1 MNVSSG
7 RLSSRRWTVLTLR
20 WYEARVDLLRSSEW
34 SRETVRLSMS
44 SHLLRCRSVRRS
56 TGSVLTSWLTHWAV
70 WGNVTSTHHWLL
82 ISLLVVLLLMSLLLV
97 RNLLLLGHLLLHHL
111 LLSHL
116 LLRHLLLVRHGSLLL
131 LTLADRM
138 LDCLAVH
145 SLLHLLL
152 FSFPGLDSTN

>member
-1 MNVSSG
+1 
-7 RLSSRRWTVLTLR
+7 
-20 WYEARVDLLRSSEW
+20 
-34 SRETVRLSMS
+34 
-44 SHLLRCRSVRRS
+44 
-56 TGSVLTSWLTHWAV
+56 
-70 WGNVTSTHHWLL
+70 
-82 ISLLVVLLLMSLLLV
+82 LLVVLLLLSLLLV

-131 LTLADRM
+131 LSLADRM
-138 LDCLAVH
+138 LDCLAVD

>member
-7 RLSSRRWTVLTLR
+7 LLSSRQWAVLTLR
-20 WYEARVDLLRSSEW
+20 WYKARIDLLRSPKR
-34 SRETVRLSMS
+34 SRETARLSVS
-44 SHLLRCRSVRRS
+44 SHLLRCRPVRRS
-56 TGSVLTSWLTHWAV
+56 TGSVLTSWLAHGAV
-70 WGNVTSTHHWLL
+70 WGNSSSTHHWLL

-97 RNLLLLGHLLLHHL
+97 RNLLLLSHLLLHHL
-111 LLSHL
+111 LLCHL
-116 LLRHLLLVRHGSLLL
+116 LLCHLLLVRHGSLLL